1 MDRHS
6 VPGWKCNYNQHPNHE
21 VSFFKKMIAKMG
33 WMYSEADV
41 VCEAATPKAASKRE
55 QKQACLPNLFISESR
70 NVNVP

>member
-1 MDRHS
+1 
-6 VPGWKCNYNQHPNHE
+6 
-21 VSFFKKMIAKMG
+21 MIAKMG